1 VSRITDALRRA
12 AAERDARLKE
22 SAAAEETA
30 AAPAAPP
37 EAAERE
43 ETPAEAAPETLVTTP
58 AAEEPAPEPADPTTV
73 AAVTEPV
80 APPVSQ
86 AVPAAPAAPPGLRH
100 VLLAGVDE
108 RVIQQTQAN
117 SQPAE
122 QYRVLREQLRG
133 GAMGSPPELLVV
145 TSADN
150 TRSRPVAT
158 LNLALAFAEDSSI
171 SVLVVDGC
179 VREPS
184 FDVLLGLPAGPGLA
198 DCLAGRCEP
207 QGVLVTWGGMDNIR
221 VLTAGS
227 LAGAPATQLLSSSHL
242 GDMLGALRSEFDCI
256 LIDMPSP
263 VQVADTRRVAPLAEG
278 VLIIAEAGRTRREVI
293 HRAESLLT
301 EAKARVVGVALTDVQ
316 RAIPDFIYRHL

>member
-1 VSRITDALRRA
+1 MSRITDALRRA

-22 SAAAEETA
+22 SAAAEETT

-37 EAAERE
+37 EAAGQAEA
-43 ETPAEAAPETLVTTP
+43 PAEAAPETLVTTP
-58 AAEEPAPEPADPTTV
+58 AAEQSAPAPADP
-73 AAVTEPV
+73 AGPP
-80 APPVSQ
+80 PPV
-86 AVPAAPAAPPGLRH
+86 VPPIPQAAPVAPPGLRH
-100 VLLAGVDE
+100 VLIAGVDE
-108 RVIQQTQAN
+108 LIIQQSQAN

-122 QYRVLREQLRG
+122 QYRVMREQLRG

-150 TRSRPVAT
+150 TKSRPVAT
-158 LNLALAFAEDSSI
+158 LNLALAFAEDRST

-179 VREPS
+179 IREPS
-184 FDVLLGLPAGPGLA
+184 FDALLGLSAGPGLA

-207 QGVLVTWGGMDNIR
+207 QGVLVTWEGAGNIR

-227 LAGAPATQLLSSSHL
+227 LAGAAATELVSSSHL
-242 GDMLGALRSEFDCI
+242 GDMLGALRSDFDCI

-263 VQVADTRRVAPLAEG
+263 VHVADTRRVAPLAEG

-293 HRAESLLT
+293 HRAESRLA
-301 EAKARVVGVALTDVQ
+301 EAKARVVGVALTDVK
-316 RAIPDFIYRHL
+316 RTIPDFIYRHL